1 MLHYAK
7 TPLARQPMTTTEL
20 FRMVIAT
27 YGYAPI
33 GSQTEGVFEY
43 REQAEKIKDHAVG
56 VVIKNTTGLGWPRY
70 WRIVKAN
77 IEEHSEGRGA
87 VVAGCE
93 AVEEQ

>member
-1 MLHYAK
+1 MDVA
-7 TPLARQPMTTTEL
+7 EL

-33 GSQTEGVFEY
+33 GTQTEGVFAHKEDALKVK
-43 REQAEKIKDHAVG
+43 EIAPGI
-56 VVIKNTTGLGWPRY
+56 VIENTTGLGWPRA
-70 WRIVKAN
+70 WRIVEAN